1 MEARIEKLEE
11 FVDDA
16 RDRLTKIEKRL
27 DQTATKGDLEGLRS
41 EMRKGFADTIR
52 SVVGTAVVMAAA
64 RHIPQQRR
72 RGKYAVARRRGAKT
86 CIQK

>member
-1 MEARIEKLEE
+1 MEARIEKLAE

-41 EMRKGFADTIR
+41 EMHKGCLHDPLVR
-52 SVVGTAVVMAAA
+52 RDCRRHGTGTPYPPAAP
-64 RHIPQQRR
+64 R
-72 RGKYAVARRRGAKT
+72 
-86 CIQK
+86 